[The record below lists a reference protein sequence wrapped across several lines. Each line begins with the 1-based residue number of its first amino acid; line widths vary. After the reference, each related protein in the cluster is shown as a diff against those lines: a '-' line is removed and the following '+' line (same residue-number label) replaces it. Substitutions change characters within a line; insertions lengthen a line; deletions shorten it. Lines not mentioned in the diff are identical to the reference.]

1 MGDTDR
7 NPLRKQLS
15 KSSLEQSIQMIAT
28 PQQAPITIYPG
39 PSAGI
44 ANLSKVRLMKD
55 LPLDFCMCKA

>member
-1 MGDTDR
+1 MGDKDR

-15 KSSLEQSIQMIAT
+15 KTSLEQSLQMIAT

-44 ANLSKVRLMKD
+44 ANLSKVQSGLLNRFFHL
-55 LPLDFCMCKA
+55 CKA